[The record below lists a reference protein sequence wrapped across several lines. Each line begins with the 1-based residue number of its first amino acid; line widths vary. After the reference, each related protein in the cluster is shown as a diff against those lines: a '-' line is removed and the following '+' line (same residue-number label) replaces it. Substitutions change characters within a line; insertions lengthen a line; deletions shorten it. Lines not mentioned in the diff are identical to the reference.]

1 MFRFFLVNHKA
12 DVNALNRQGESP
24 LHIASRSGM
33 SAVVRKLLD
42 NGSDPNLQT
51 PPPTISSP
59 VQVKVKV
66 AKVADESYN
75 PFEDDEV
82 DQAQEKEEDIQEI
95 GLHSSI
101 HLAVHGGFED
111 VITAFVEH
119 TE

>member
-82 DQAQEKEEDIQEI
+82 DQAQEEEDIQEI

>member
-1 MFRFFLVNHKA
+1 MNHKA

-33 SAVVRKLLD
+33 SALVRELLD

-51 PPPTISSP
+51 PPPSLSSP
-59 VQVKVKV
+59 VQVKV

-82 DQAQEKEEDIQEI
+82 DQAQEEEEIQDI

>member
-1 MFRFFLVNHKA
+1 MNHKA

-42 NGSDPNLQT
+42 SGSDPNLQT
-51 PPPTISSP
+51 PPPTFSSP
-59 VQVKVKV
+59 VQAKVAEV

-82 DQAQEKEEDIQEI
+82 DQTQEEEIQEI

>member
-1 MFRFFLVNHKA
+1 MVNRKA

-33 SAVVRKLLD
+33 SALVKKLLES
-42 NGSDPNLQT
+42 GSDPNLQT
-51 PPPTISSP
+51 PPPSLSSP
-59 VQVKVKV
+59 VQ

-82 DQAQEKEEDIQEI
+82 DQTQEEQIQHI
-95 GLHSSI
+95 GLHSSM

-111 VITAFVEH
+111 VISAFVEH

>member
-1 MFRFFLVNHKA
+1 
-12 DVNALNRQGESP
+12 
-24 LHIASRSGM
+24 
-33 SAVVRKLLD
+33 VV
-42 NGSDPNLQT
+42 
-51 PPPTISSP
+51 
-59 VQVKVKV
+59 
-66 AKVADESYN
+66 DESYN

-82 DQAQEKEEDIQEI
+82 DQAQEEEDIQEI